1 MNALALATR
10 NEKEAL
16 RNPLS
21 LLLNLLLPPGLLLV
35 LVSIGGEDSDTLNAT
50 FLTPGVALFGFVM
63 LMFTSSMLLAHD
75 RETALFARLRT
86 APLRSRDFVL
96 AYGLPA
102 WVVAILQAVL
112 VFALGVV
119 LGMDVEGSVLLVAVA
134 LVLMAVFYVALGVA
148 AGAALTVAAT
158 TGVYTAVLLLTLFGG
173 AWFSLDDIGGPVKS
187 LAEFLPFSHALDA
200 MRAVL
205 ADGAGIGDIAADLAW
220 VTAFTAGA
228 VALAVA
234 AIGRRMAE

>member
-1 MNALALATR
+1 MNAIALATR

-35 LVSIGGEDSDTLNAT
+35 LFSIGGEDSETLNAT

-63 LMFTSSMLLAHD
+63 LMFTSSMLLARD

-86 APLRSRDFVL
+86 APLRAGDFAF

-102 WVVAILQAVL
+102 WLVAMLQAVL
-112 VFALGVV
+112 VFGLGVV
-119 LGMDVEGSVLLVAVA
+119 LGMDVEGNVALVALV

-148 AGAALTVAAT
+148 AGSMLTVNAT
-158 TGVYTAVLLLTLFGG
+158 TGVYTAVLLLTVFGG
-173 AWFSLDDIGGPVKS
+173 TWFSLDDVGGPVKTI
-187 LAEFLPFSHALDA
+187 AGFLPFSHAVDA

-205 ADGAGIGDIAADLAW
+205 ADGAGFGDIAGDVAW
-220 VTAFTAGA
+220 VA
-228 VALAVA
+228 VYTVIAMVLAVA